1 MYLFLQSFYLCTRD
15 MFSLLK
21 FHFVFINSVMF
32 SVFEYFTGFG
42 EVELSFS
49 ETLIP
54 EKMWSGFHLR

>member
-21 FHFVFINSVMF
+21 FHFVFINSVML

-54 EKMWSGFHLR
+54 EKTWSGFHLR